1 MKIEFKLN
9 GQTATFEAGAN
20 DTLYGMLRSL
30 GISSVKCGCE
40 TTNCGLC
47 TVHMDG
53 KAVLSCSVPAMRCNG
68 RDIRTLEGM
77 GDAAKALA
85 DCLADEGADQCGF
98 CAPGM
103 MMNVLMLA
111 SGKRHT
117 GKNGM
122 PFLFSR
128 HILTPQRLQ
137 SRIYHRDTAI
147 MRLTDIPEKASV

>member
-20 DTLYGMLRSL
+20 DTLYGMLRAL

-85 DCLADEGADQCGF
+85 DCLADEG
-98 CAPGM
+98 
-103 MMNVLMLA
+103 
-111 SGKRHT
+111 
-117 GKNGM
+117 
-122 PFLFSR
+122 
-128 HILTPQRLQ
+128 
-137 SRIYHRDTAI
+137 
-147 MRLTDIPEKASV
+147 

>member
-20 DTLYGMLRSL
+20 DTLYGMLRAL

-111 SGKRHT
+111 KGNPNATDEEADVYLAGNLCRCTGYMSQKRAIRRFLNRVVSGEVR
-117 GKNGM
+117 
-122 PFLFSR
+122 
-128 HILTPQRLQ
+128 
-137 SRIYHRDTAI
+137 
-147 MRLTDIPEKASV
+147 V

>member
-20 DTLYGMLRSL
+20 DTLYGMLRAL

-68 RDIRTLEGM
+68 RNIRTLEGM

-111 SGKRHT
+111 KENPNAT
-117 GKNGM
+117 
-122 PFLFSR
+122 
-128 HILTPQRLQ
+128 
-137 SRIYHRDTAI
+137 
-147 MRLTDIPEKASV
+147 E